1 MVDSNQKEVPQ
12 SSLKLWGIHPVGD
25 IKQSPLLHLIAPKK
39 SRLWLFYVVFVVVVV
54 VVVALVFLFFFS
66 GGGIGAHK
74 TPVLRL
80 E

>member
-54 VVVALVFLFFFS
+54 ALLFLFFFS

>member
-1 MVDSNQKEVPQ
+1 MGDSPSRGYKT
-12 SSLKLWGIHPVGD
+12 IT
-25 IKQSPLLHLIAPKK
+25 LIASNCAKK
-39 SRLWLFYVVFVVVVV
+39 SGRLWLFYVVFVVVVV
-54 VVVALVFLFFFS
+54 VVVVVVALLFLFFFS